1 MTRDHLTEP
10 DRTEEKAAARALRSA
25 RNRSELIAAWDLN
38 CERFRGETRVRLQVV
53 YSAQLRKQGAL
64 VP

>member
-10 DRTEEKAAARALRSA
+10 DRTEEKAAARALRAA
-25 RNRSELIAAWDLN
+25 RNRSELIAAWAMN
-38 CERFRGETRVRLQVV
+38 CEHFRGETRVRLQVV

>member
-1 MTRDHLTEP
+1 MTHDHLTEP
-10 DRTEEKAAARALRSA
+10 DRAEEKAAARALRAA
-25 RNRSELIAAWDLN
+25 RNRSELIAAWAMN

-64 VP
+64 AP

>member
-1 MTRDHLTEP
+1 MIRDHLTEP
-10 DRTEEKAAARALRSA
+10 DRAEEKAAARALRAA
-25 RNRSELIAAWDLN
+25 RNRSELIAAWAMN
-38 CERFRGETRVRLQVV
+38 CERFQGETRVRLQVV